1 MRWIRFLVFL
11 FAITVINASNLRDMV
26 SVSSLNTGPDI
37 LLIFL
42 VYFAVSCNRTNTILI
57 SFLIGFAADVSSAA
71 MLIGPYTISYGLLGG
86 FLSVFRRQVIRRR
99 MLYQAIAI
107 FSIGTIGGILAELLI
122 VVKSGAMSANTIS
135 LVLLTS
141 FYSAV
146 VGSLI
151 WKFLPS
157 RTRLPLW
164 KNRVLFGRYC

>member
-11 FAITVINASNLRDMV
+11 FAVTVINASNLRDMV

-42 VYFAVSCNRTNTILI
+42 VYFAVSCNRTNTILV
-57 SFLIGFAADVSSAA
+57 SFLIGFAADVSSVA

-86 FLSVFRRQVIRRR
+86 LLSLFRKQVIRRR

-107 FSIGTIGGILAELLI
+107 FGIGAIGGILAELLI
-122 VVKSGAMSANTIS
+122 FAKSGEIPPNIGSV
-135 LVLLTS
+135 VLLTS

-146 VGSLI
+146 VGPVI
-151 WKFLPS
+151 WKFSSSL
-157 RTRLPLW
+157 TRLSLW
-164 KNRVLFGRYC
+164 KRPICF